1 GARQPMAGD
10 ALMTWQGFT
19 AGFIAALVMMLMVRA
34 ALWVATSRK
43 ISDAMEAENGDWP
56 HMGGR

>member
-1 GARQPMAGD
+1 
-10 ALMTWQGFT
+10 MTWQGFT

-43 ISDAMEAENGDWP
+43 ISDAMEAD
-56 HMGGR
+56 MGGR